1 MAATLQHCLRGFILK
16 KAFTRFVTFLILLN
30 AVTLGLETNP
40 AIMAEHGRTLFMIDH
55 VILGLFVV
63 ELLIRLYVQRLKF
76 FREGWNVFDFIIII
90 VSLLPAVEYF
100 SALRTFRIFRVL
112 RLVSVVPKMR
122 RVITALFS
130 AIPGMASVMAVL
142 MVIFYVSA
150 VFTTHVFGV
159 SKDPTIHAL
168 FGDIGNSMFTL
179 FRLMTLE
186 GWVSEVAHPTM
197 IEYPHSWVFFVLF
210 IIVTSFAVLNL
221 FIGIIVDALNI
232 LHDQEDADGAEH
244 HHSEE
249 MQALMDIRED
259 LAALKAEISALK
271 KS

>member
-1 MAATLQHCLRGFILK
+1 MAKLRNCIGGIILN

-30 AVTLGLETNP
+30 AVTLGLETDP
-40 AIMAEHGRTLFMIDH
+40 GISAKYGPLLFTIDH

-63 ELLIRLYVQRLKF
+63 ELLMRLFVHRMRF
-76 FREGWNVFDFIIII
+76 FRDGWNVFDFIIII
-90 VSLLPAVEYF
+90 VSLLPAVEFF

-112 RLVSVVPKMR
+112 RLMSVVPKMR

-130 AIPGMASVMAVL
+130 AMPGMASVMAVL
-142 MVIFYVSA
+142 LVIFYVAA

-159 SKDPTIHAL
+159 SQDPKIHAL

-179 FRLMTLE
+179 FQLMTLE
-186 GWVSEVAHPTM
+186 GWVADVAQPVM
-197 IEYPHSWVFFVLF
+197 AVYPHSWIFFVLF

-232 LHDQEDADGAEH
+232 LHDQEDADGSER

-249 MQALMDIRED
+249 MQVLMDIKQQLSH
-259 LAALKAEISALK
+259 LADEVETMKRR
-271 KS
+271 